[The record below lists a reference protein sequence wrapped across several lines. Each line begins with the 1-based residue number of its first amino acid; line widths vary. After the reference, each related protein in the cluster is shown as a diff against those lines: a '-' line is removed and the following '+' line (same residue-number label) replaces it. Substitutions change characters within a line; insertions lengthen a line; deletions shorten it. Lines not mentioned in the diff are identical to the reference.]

1 MCGLLCY
8 ILTIAQ
14 EELTEP
20 STFPLEQCEN
30 NVKHFGPSGPL
41 ISSLPWQYPHMLANL
56 RHLRLNLNLPPQHD
70 VALWTDKL
78 SKQLTR
84 FVEAIDHGQRL
95 KDFKI
100 LIGTWHKLREL
111 GEPQSAALNVLERM
125 QVRGSVQ
132 VRTSSLDRD
141 GKASVQRLDLGR
153 RMKATGS
160 SGSQLEHASANEPRG
175 THLDWEW
182 EGGASVT

>member
-1 MCGLLCY
+1 
-8 ILTIAQ
+8 
-14 EELTEP
+14 
-20 STFPLEQCEN
+20 
-30 NVKHFGPSGPL
+30 
-41 ISSLPWQYPHMLANL
+41 MLANL
-56 RHLRLNLNLPPQHD
+56 RHLRLNLNLPPPHD
-70 VALWTDKL
+70 IALWTNKL
-78 SKQLTR
+78 SKQLSR

-95 KDFKI
+95 KDFKV

-111 GEPQSAALNVLERM
+111 GEPQSAALSVLERM

-160 SGSQLEHASANEPRG
+160 SGSQFEHMSANEPRG
-175 THLDWEW
+175 NHLDWEW
-182 EGGASVT
+182 EGGAAVV

>member
-1 MCGLLCY
+1 
-8 ILTIAQ
+8 
-14 EELTEP
+14 
-20 STFPLEQCEN
+20 
-30 NVKHFGPSGPL
+30 
-41 ISSLPWQYPHMLANL
+41 MLANL
-56 RHLRLNLNLPPQHD
+56 RRLRLNLNLPPQHD
-70 VALWTDKL
+70 IALWADKL
-78 SKQLTR
+78 SKQLSR
-84 FVEAIDHGQRL
+84 FVEAIDYGQRL

-100 LIGTWHKLREL
+100 LIGTWHKLRGL

-160 SGSQLEHASANEPRG
+160 SGSQLEHVSAKEPRG
-175 THLDWEW
+175 IHLDWEW
-182 EGGASVT
+182 EGGATIS